1 MSAKLYEGSHR
12 DLFQLFLKLVDDSD
26 AQIKALLDLTT
37 WEEVDSILSV
47 GGGKGIV
54 EATLLRQ
61 ALPQAKMWYL
71 DPSGEQ
77 CQAFRQY
84 MQQENL
90 LERVEAI
97 TETTFQDYAVDQQFD
112 RIVSMFSWFY
122 IGTKEHWLYKLLSL
136 LDTNGIA
143 CIVLPNIDSIEADFN
158 RRLSPDERTTLVGD
172 ELVQALETLP
182 CEVSQH
188 TYTKWIP
195 IGDMLTRTE
204 EACEASLAFAGFVAL
219 RSIDSFSTVEKQQIV
234 DLVKARQEPDGV
246 PMRWDVI
253 VVRS

>member
-12 DLFQLFLKLVDDSD
+12 DLFQLFLKLVDDSE
-26 AQIKALLDLTT
+26 AQTNALLDLTT
-37 WEEVDSILSV
+37 WEEVNSILSV
-47 GGGKGIV
+47 GGGMGIV

-71 DPSGEQ
+71 DPSVEQ

-97 TETTFQDYAVDQQFD
+97 AETTFQEYAVDQQFD

-122 IGTKEHWLYKLLSL
+122 IGVEERWLYKLLSL
-136 LDTNGIA
+136 LNTNGTA

-158 RRLSPDERTTLVGD
+158 RSLSPDERTTLVGD
-172 ELVQALETLP
+172 ELVQALATLP

-188 TYTKWIP
+188 IYTKWIP
-195 IGDMLTRTE
+195 IGDMLTSKK
-204 EACEASLAFAGFVAL
+204 EASEASLAFAGFVAL
-219 RSIDSFSTVEKQQIV
+219 RSIDSFSATETQQIV
-234 DLVKARQEPDGV
+234 DLIKARQEPEGI